1 MKKINL
7 CRVIYGFAPGGGGSV
22 THTIELSRHMASRL
36 NKQFIIVPK
45 QDMDT
50 SELDQSYPFEVCRI
64 DHCKFSWLIRIKK
77 RFIPWLPVIPL
88 IHFSY
93 GISVIKKIISLNKSY
108 KIDIIHSHG
117 VDVGPSA
124 TISGWILKIPV
135 VWMLHGTCL
144 AYSKICGFYETI
156 MTRLFKPDHLL
167 VLDDGSPAPQ
177 KFTKLLKDNVTVVYH
192 GIDTNKFK
200 PLKKPGYLLNELS
213 LPENTFIVLSPHSLV
228 PVKGQEYAI
237 EAFDQFM
244 LNYQVENAFL
254 IIAGSGELRNTLE
267 QTVKE
272 TIIAK
277 FVKFVGAIPNDKMPD
292 YFALS
297 DVVLSTSFFCNMNRT
312 TQEAMACGKP
322 VIAFDSGGAKKV
334 VINGQTGLLVE
345 PGNNH
350 ALANQIAKLNN
361 DCNLR
366 CEMGKQGREFI
377 IQNRGWEKRIEQELT
392 IYRMLTQWEQNIN

>member
-22 THTIELSRHMASRL
+22 THTIELSRHMAAHL

-45 QDMDT
+45 VDMDT
-50 SELDQSYPFEVCRI
+50 SELDQSYPFEVCRVN
-64 DHCKFSWLIRIKK
+64 HCKFTWLKKIKK
-77 RFIPWLPVIPL
+77 RFIPWLPVNPL

-93 GISVIKKIISLNKSY
+93 GISVIRKIISLNKSY

-117 VDVGPSA
+117 VDVGPAA

-144 AYSKICGFYETI
+144 AYSKICGFYETV
-156 MTRLFKPDHLL
+156 MTRLFMPDHLL

-177 KFTKLLKDNVTVVYH
+177 KFTSLLKDNVTVVYH

-200 PLKKPGYLLNELS
+200 PLEKPVYLVSELN
-213 LPENTFIVLSPHSLV
+213 LPENAFIVLSPHSLI

-237 EAFDQFM
+237 EAFKQFM
-244 LNYQVENAFL
+244 LNYQAENAFL

-267 QTVKE
+267 KTVKE
-272 TIIAK
+272 TTIAK
-277 FVKFVGAIPNDKMPD
+277 FVKFVGAIPNNIMPD

-312 TQEAMACGKP
+312 TQEAMACEKP
-322 VIAFDSGGAKKV
+322 VIAFDSGGANKV
-334 VINGQTGLLVE
+334 VIDGQTGLLAE
-345 PGNNH
+345 PGNSR
-350 ALANQIAKLNN
+350 ALASQIAKLNN
-361 DCNLR
+361 DYNLR
-366 CEMGKQGREFI
+366 IEMGKQGRETI
-377 IQNRGWEKRIEQELT
+377 IKNRSWKNRIEQELA
-392 IYRMLTQWEQNIN
+392 IYRMLT